1 MAEEPTAGATGD
13 GEMTIVCSHCGA
25 QTPLSSAVCIS
36 CGNPL
41 DSVDPQ
47 WAVAA
52 TSSGSGGWTKALTGV
67 GCAILVVLAA
77 VAAFFVGCSLLFSG
91 F

>member
-25 QTPLSSAVCIS
+25 QTPLSSTACTA
-36 CGNPL
+36 CGSPL

-47 WAVAA
+47 WTLAA
-52 TSSGSGGWTKALTGV
+52 NESTSGGWTRALTGV
-67 GCAILVVLAA
+67 GCAVLVLVAA
-77 VAAFFVGCSLLFSG
+77 VGAFFVGCAVLFSS